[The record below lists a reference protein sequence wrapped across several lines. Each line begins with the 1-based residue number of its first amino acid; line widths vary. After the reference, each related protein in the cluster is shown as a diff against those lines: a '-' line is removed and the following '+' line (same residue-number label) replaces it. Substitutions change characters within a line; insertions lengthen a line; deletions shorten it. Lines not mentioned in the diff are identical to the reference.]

1 MKSYKCKNG
10 TEITYRYPNV
20 AEHFMIKHHCKIG
33 SDDFSG
39 FMAIGAV
46 LANCS
51 SLIQKVEGTHSNWS
65 ECLND
70 LSMSD
75 DLSEI
80 ALDIFR
86 AGVTPEEKKL

>member
-1 MKSYKCKNG
+1 L
-10 TEITYRYPNV
+10 
-20 AEHFMIKHHCKIG
+20 
-33 SDDFSG
+33 
-39 FMAIGAV
+39 AIGAV

-75 DLSEI
+75 ELSEI
-80 ALDIFR
+80 ALDIFK
-86 AGVTPEEKKL
+86 AGVTPEEKKP